1 VELTQAQVSDATAQN
16 DFVRAVYDRELAR
29 AALDFA
35 TGRGYPGAR
44 PGAPGQTGNRT
55 GGQR

>member
-1 VELTQAQVSDATAQN
+1 VSDATAQN

-35 TGRGYPGAR
+35 TGRSYHGAA
-44 PGAPGQTGNRT
+44 PEGQDGAGN
-55 GGQR
+55 QRGNQK